1 MLEADD
7 TARVSTMPRMIR
19 DSEIEELLSL
29 KRENNKVFFF
39 TYDTAML
46 TDEVLSKLKKE
57 GIPFEM
63 GTIDSEIEIVNYLTE
78 NYQYCTGIESNKIVA
93 ANIDLDQVLQ
103 D

>member
-1 MLEADD
+1 MRPGGNS
-7 TARVSTMPRMIR
+7 RV
-19 DSEIEELLSL
+19 
-29 KRENNKVFFF
+29 
-39 TYDTAML
+39 L
-46 TDEVLSKLKKE
+46 TGITKKE

-78 NYQYCTGIESNKIVA
+78 NYQYCTGIESDKIVA